1 MNYIIWVRLLLPGV
15 SYLNLHDGGER
26 YIFRK
31 LPKFY
36 RSFWSNSWNVVVPEF
51 RGEVSGFNFHT
62 GPWHIWK
69 EKIYW
74 RNGGRI
80 LVNDK
85 YSNNTQLLSALLVF
99 LSQFPEMNGKIPK
112 YVLRIDAKHK
122 DNWKLIV
129 NNLHLMTVLPGMET
143 VWVLVRG
150 SHLFQVVCT
159 CFQIL
164 PPTCCH
170 HVLQFIL
177 AIFAYQTRP

>member
-1 MNYIIWVRLLLPGV
+1 MVGKGTNSDSCQNSIGV
-15 SYLNLHDGGER
+15 SGQIHEMLLSQNFAERSQDSIFILVLDIFGKRKYIGGKEGE
-26 YIFRK
+26 
-31 LPKFY
+31 
-36 RSFWSNSWNVVVPEF
+36 FWSMTSTPITHSYCLRF
-51 RGEVSGFNFHT
+51 S
-62 GPWHIWK
+62 
-69 EKIYW
+69 
-74 RNGGRI
+74 
-80 LVNDK
+80 
-85 YSNNTQLLSALLVF
+85 YSYHH
-99 LSQFPEMNGKIPK
+99 FPEMNGKIPK

-129 NNLHLMTVLPGMET
+129 DNLHLMTVLPGMET